1 MVPLHSRKG
10 FSVKLRSI
18 SIAAVIATAGL
29 SPFGNACGQERAPG
43 AAANDS
49 IYTVMLIDHLRA
61 NFDDIHDVS
70 MRFHHLDHRLNGMI
84 RLRMHWENG
93 RMISSSVALNET
105 NNEDLARALV
115 RNIEKWNI
123 PGLKGPFDI
132 ELPLRIRIVG
142 SDDSTFSRKGILT
155 GEIRD
160 DSGRPVRNV
169 RLSFRSAAS
178 PGDTLR
184 ACYSNREG
192 IFVKTLIPPGEWN
205 VECAAAGYETV
216 TLRNTAFKAGD
227 HIREKITLRSIVRT
241 NEDGGQP

>member
-1 MVPLHSRKG
+1 MR
-10 FSVKLRSI
+10 LRS
-18 SIAAVIATAGL
+18 IATAGVILAIFL
-29 SPFGNACGQERAPG
+29 SFSDNTSGRERAPG
-43 AAANDS
+43 AAASDS

-70 MRFHHLDHRLNGMI
+70 MRFHHMDHRLNGMI

-93 RMISSSVALNET
+93 RMTSSSVALNET
-105 NNEDLARALV
+105 NNEELARALI

-123 PGLKGPFDI
+123 PDLKGPFDI

-160 DSGRPVRNV
+160 DSGVPVRDA

-184 ACYSNREG
+184 SCYSNREG
-192 IFVKTLIPPGEWN
+192 IFVKTLIPPGAWN
-205 VECAAAGYETV
+205 IECAAAGYERV
-216 TLRNTAFKAGD
+216 SLRSIDFKAGD
-227 HIREKITLRSIVRT
+227 HIREKITLRPIVRT
-241 NEDGGQP
+241 NEDGEQP